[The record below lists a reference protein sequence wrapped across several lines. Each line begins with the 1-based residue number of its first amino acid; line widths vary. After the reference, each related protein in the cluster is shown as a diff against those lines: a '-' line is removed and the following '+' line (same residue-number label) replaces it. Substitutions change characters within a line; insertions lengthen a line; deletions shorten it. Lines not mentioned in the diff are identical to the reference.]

1 MKVLSLF
8 DGISC
13 GRLALERANL
23 PVEKYDAFEIDRYAI
38 AVSQNNY
45 PDIVQ
50 HGDVF
55 NGNFKQFKGYDLLLA
70 GSPCTYWSVAKK
82 ERETTA
88 DGEGFRLFMEY
99 VLSLIHILWQP

>member
-55 NGNFKQFKGYDLLLA
+55 NGILNSSKVMIYCSEVLRVPTGAWRKKNVKLLLTA
-70 GSPCTYWSVAKK
+70 RDSVC
-82 ERETTA
+82 
-88 DGEGFRLFMEY
+88 
-99 VLSLIHILWQP
+99 LWNM